1 MEKSA
6 EAFRTIA
13 EVAQTLGV
21 AQHVLR
27 FWEQRFPQVAPV
39 KRAGGRRYYRPA
51 DLALLA
57 GLKAM
62 LHDEGLTIRGAQ
74 KRLAE
79 DGLAA
84 VQAQGSDWLAAQ
96 GAPAPAAAR
105 RAPASTRR
113 AAPKAARPARP
124 AARADAA
131 APDTTAEPQ
140 PEMRA
145 AMPAEPPPALAPSR
159 QDSPDTAPQPVES
172 PEAPDAPRRH
182 PRRPAE
188 PTATLPLFPELEPT
202 PELAPQPAPHS
213 APVASR
219 AAPRAVTEAAPEAA
233 PRYADPMAER
243 LARLTAALRRCDALA
258 GDGPLAPDLAGDLAA
273 LARDLRRLADQAAT
287 LAAASA

>member
-13 EVAQTLGV
+13 EVAETLGV
-21 AQHVLR
+21 APHVLR
-27 FWEQRFPQVAPV
+27 FWEQRFTQVAPV

-51 DLALLA
+51 DVALLA

-84 VQAQGSDWLAAQ
+84 VQARGGDWLTAQ
-96 GAPAPAAAR
+96 GAAWAPAAR
-105 RAPASTRR
+105 RAAAPKRR
-113 AAPKAARPARP
+113 AAPKAAKPARP
-124 AARADAA
+124 AQTAAESPAEIPAAIPAELQTEIGTETA
-131 APDTTAEPQ
+131 APRT
-140 PEMRA
+140 
-145 AMPAEPPPALAPSR
+145 PPHH
-159 QDSPDTAPQPVES
+159 DSPQAAPQPVAPAEAAEA
-172 PEAPDAPRRH
+172 PEAPEAPRRH
-182 PRRPAE
+182 PRRPVE

-202 PELAPQPAPHS
+202 PELPPHPAP
-213 APVASR
+213 AAV
-219 AAPRAVTEAAPEAA
+219 AAPRATTEAA

-258 GDGPLAPDLAGDLAA
+258 GDAPLAPDLADDLAT
-273 LARDLRRLADQAAT
+273 LARDLRKLADQAAT
-287 LAAASA
+287 LTAASA